1 MHLIKK
7 NPLEENLGVVNFE
20 GINVFNLKHLWV
32 AYNGLLSS
40 TGIEV
45 RKKNDFHEFLSRR
58 SPGLETFINY
68 LKILY

>member
-45 RKKNDFHEFLSRR
+45 KKKKMTSTSSCHAGVLGWK
-58 SPGLETFINY
+58 PL
-68 LKILY
+68 

>member
-45 RKKNDFHEFLSRR
+45 KK
-58 SPGLETFINY
+58 
-68 LKILY
+68 KK